1 MSLKKQKL
9 YFVSLSE
16 SQGLNKPDW
25 TAIYSNR
32 TESKVYSLFC
42 ETDTD
47 LIEFGCTDV
56 MLKSNLSY
64 QGS

>member
-1 MSLKKQKL
+1 M
-9 YFVSLSE
+9 
-16 SQGLNKPDW
+16 NKPDW
-25 TAIYSNR
+25 TAMYSNR